1 MKLPN
6 TAVYLTVSVGKIKY
20 HVRKKSHSLLH
31 NDSIRYKINLR

>member
-20 HVRKKSHSLLH
+20 YARKKSHSLLH
-31 NDSIRYKINLR
+31 NVSIRYKINLR